1 MATFGGRALR
11 ADTSV
16 RQTQSN
22 FVSPQKIRE
31 LLNEG
36 VVNEQSGSNSEQ
48 GKSSIIPSNG
58 VGKSPCEA
66 TNKDAFF
73 SRVGSYTC
81 LKWPGKPRA
90 LSPLRCARYGWINVD
105 CDMLKCSTCQAFL
118 CASIQPASDYQKYE
132 ERISEITRQLQTQ
145 HEKFCSWPDFPCPSR
160 FSLIPVSEPA
170 VLLSTFLERFQ
181 STLVLDQQLPAMKP
195 QQLQCMALT
204 EDAISALLQLIEDE
218 RKKRGTAVT
227 SPLRMPSEPL
237 SVQVA
242 ACIVA
247 LCGWAASSAQLSM
260 NLPILTCS
268 YCMRKVGLWNFLQM
282 ENVSVGDRDSPRVGP
297 SPPTTPRPGQEGGTG
312 DGRTTPTF
320 SSPSPSPTL
329 SRMKL
334 RSQDSSRSESVEGN
348 ASPLSVRTR
357 SRDTPSPSE
366 ELTSPLAAVA
376 AAATAGVGR
385 GKRPQT
391 RSRGGGA
398 GGGGGGG
405 PGPGPGPGPS
415 EMPSSPQPML
425 KRPRLSSSHSPEGP
439 MNRNAFDPIGQHRD
453 WCPWVCVPRKEED
466 ETSPRPSLASGN
478 GGSSLP
484 LGSEAERPQ
493 PGWKAALTLFLS
505 MKHSLHPVGASPSQA
520 ARDKSKRVFTILRQW
535 QSHST

>member
-1 MATFGGRALR
+1 MATFGGRAVR
-11 ADTSV
+11 ADTSD
-16 RQTQSN
+16 RQTKPN

-36 VVNEQSGSNSEQ
+36 VVSEQSGSNSVQ
-48 GKSSIIPSNG
+48 GNSNVIPSNG
-58 VGKSPCEA
+58 VGKSLCEA

-132 ERISEITRQLQTQ
+132 ERISEITRQLETQ
-145 HEKFCSWPDFPCPSR
+145 HEKFCSWPDFPCPNS
-160 FSLIPVSEPA
+160 FSMIPVSEPV
-170 VLLSTFLERFQ
+170 VLLGTFLERFQ
-181 STLVLDQQLPAMKP
+181 SALVLEQQLPAMKP
-195 QQLQCMALT
+195 QQLQAMSLT

-218 RKKRGTAVT
+218 QKKRCGSPAVS
-227 SPLRMPSEPL
+227 SPLRRPSEPL

-247 LCGWAASSAQLSM
+247 LCGWAASSAQLAM

-282 ENVSVGDRDSPRVGP
+282 ENVEGGDRDAPGVAS
-297 SPPTTPRPGQEGGTG
+297 SPPTTPKPGQDGAG
-312 DGRTTPTF
+312 DGLTHTSAQTTATPALT
-320 SSPSPSPTL
+320 SPSPSPSPTL

-348 ASPLSVRTR
+348 ASPLAVRTR
-357 SRDTPSPSE
+357 SRDTPSPSPSE
-366 ELTSPLAAVA
+366 ELLSPLAM
-376 AAATAGVGR
+376 GR
-385 GKRPQT
+385 GKRPMT
-391 RSRGGGA
+391 RSRGGQC
-398 GGGGGGG
+398 
-405 PGPGPGPGPS
+405 
-415 EMPSSPQPML
+415 EVPSSPQPNM
-425 KRPRLSSSHSPEGP
+425 KRPRLSSASSPEGP
-439 MNRNAFDPIGQHRD
+439 MNRNAFDPIAQHRD
-453 WCPWVCVPRKEED
+453 WCPWVCVAEE
-466 ETSPRPSLASGN
+466 EALPSTSG
-478 GGSSLP
+478 SLP
-484 LGSEAERPQ
+484 EGSEAERPQ

-505 MKHSLHPVGASPSQA
+505 MKHSLNPVGASPSQGA
-520 ARDKSKRVFTILRQW
+520 QDKSKRVFTILRQW
-535 QSHST
+535 QNYST